1 MNGRDLS
8 TFISVTGQ
16 AILDNV
22 TRYRDQRNMRTESS
36 GCTANQPALS
46 SSQCAIK
53 DFYPSLYLQAD
64 SQQATA
70 LPLFPLKRNQDDLD
84 WVGFINFY

>member
-70 LPLFPLKRNQDDLD
+70 LQLH
-84 WVGFINFY
+84 VYTCAIS

>member
-1 MNGRDLS
+1 
-8 TFISVTGQ
+8 
-16 AILDNV
+16 
-22 TRYRDQRNMRTESS
+22 MRTESS

-70 LPLFPLKRNQDDLD
+70 LQLKAHKLGASRAKGKTSMVESHNKPLNMTLYD
-84 WVGFINFY
+84 Y